1 MRQFLE
7 HFGPCLTW
15 PWTKLMDV
23 PEFNDELIDLITNQ
37 SNQQANGLSV
47 TELEQI
53 RDKNL
58 VEIQKALEKN
68 NYGAGRLIKK
78 ARVKK
83 SP

>member
-1 MRQFLE
+1 MRKFLE

-37 SNQQANGLSV
+37 SDQQANGLSV

-68 NYGAGRLIKK
+68 NYGAGELIKK